1 MPLSKL
7 KSHSISRQKS
17 ENHSWLHPPRVYIY
31 INNQGSLVG
40 CWPLMFTRSQS
51 IYRCGATSCI
61 YTPATAPRPYASY
74 VCARRCSVRD
84 LIGNRSPP
92 SKASNRG
99 SRFSR
104 LASHHLRGSSFFWQ
118 LPNTEH
124 SRKSVWLIAIVRI
137 TTPFSTLAVLLLN
150 SYTSSLPR
158 IEYFVNKFERVLC
171 GKSIFFF
178 LNQSITSLFINV
190 YRRGNVRREGAEVRN
205 EKRY

>member
-1 MPLSKL
+1 MILFRFWGDAPTAFHKKYYSLSRYSVLLPRFLRYNIFLYKILYTNRSYL
-7 KSHSISRQKS
+7 KYHVCMCRSRNSNLIPFRAK
-17 ENHSWLHPPRVYIY
+17 NPRITRDFILRAYIYIY

-104 LASHHLRGSSFFWQ
+104 HRTTFGAPPSSGSF
-118 LPNTEH
+118 P
-124 SRKSVWLIAIVRI
+124 
-137 TTPFSTLAVLLLN
+137 TP
-150 SYTSSLPR
+150 
-158 IEYFVNKFERVLC
+158 
-171 GKSIFFF
+171 SI
-178 LNQSITSLFINV
+178 
-190 YRRGNVRREGAEVRN
+190 RENRFD
-205 EKRY
+205 